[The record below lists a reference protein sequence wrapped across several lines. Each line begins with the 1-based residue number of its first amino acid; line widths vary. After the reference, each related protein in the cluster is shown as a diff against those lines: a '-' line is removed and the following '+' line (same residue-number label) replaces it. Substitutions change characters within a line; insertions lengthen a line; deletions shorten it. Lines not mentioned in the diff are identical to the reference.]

1 VPVAARRFGQ
11 EVRVALTPRAFD
23 VLRYLVQ
30 HAGQLVTQD
39 ELLEALWP
47 RACVQPEVLKHQ
59 VLKLR
64 KALGDDRR
72 RPRYIE
78 TLPRR
83 GYWFIASTSSEV
95 AETDSSRHV
104 HREATALLWRAL
116 ELTRRLPDAQRASLE
131 TDILEKLATS
141 YTADPSSGPW
151 KAMPALLD

>member
-95 AETDSSRHV
+95 AETDSNRHV

-141 YTADPSSGPW
+141 HTADPSSGAW
-151 KAMPALLD
+151 KAMPALPD

>member
-1 VPVAARRFGQ
+1 MAARRFGQ

-78 TLPRR
+78 TLTRR

-116 ELTRRLPDAQRASLE
+116 EVTRRLPDAQRASLE